1 MHYIHSISITDWAL
15 RRPGSQLHLLERY
28 STQYWSIVSS
38 VVLQC
43 SLQDVAGMTES
54 DDVTVKTGSV
64 TRRVICPLV
73 SRHIDF
79 LGNPIQSISYFCI

>member
-1 MHYIHSISITDWAL
+1 MTSNSITIIDWAL

-38 VVLQC
+38 VVMQC
-43 SLQDVAGMTES
+43 SLQDVAGMIES
-54 DDVTVKTGSV
+54 DDDVTIKTKGTV
-64 TRRVICPLV
+64 ARRVICPLV

-79 LGNPIQSISYFCI
+79 LGNPRVFLFI

>member
-1 MHYIHSISITDWAL
+1 MHDIHSITIIDWAL

-38 VVLQC
+38 VVMQC
-43 SLQDVAGMTES
+43 SLQDVASMTES
-54 DDVTVKTGSV
+54 DDVTIKTKGSV
-64 TRRVICPLV
+64 ARRVVCPLV

-79 LGNPIQSISYFCI
+79 LGNPRVFLFI